1 MKRICALFL
10 CFCGLSCYAAD
21 ALDTIRI
28 SVEQPDYLAY
38 DNEQGMWLY
47 EGSAKV
53 NNVNYKMDAVNKV
66 SVKRPG
72 RRSCT

>member
-1 MKRICALFL
+1 MKKFFALFL
-10 CFCGLSCYAAD
+10 TLCALNVYAAD